1 MRAQRPSPRP
11 NQQLNPAA
19 SLKKPATKAPSS
31 AAMYKLVCLFALVAF
46 AAAAYTPEQKNEV
59 VNDIIHEVV
68 PVISIDTNCLKQNGI
83 SSVNCLISNLA
94 TCYFAHG
101 TNISQ
106 LAGCLANKCGGS
118 AIQILSCIKL

>member
-1 MRAQRPSPRP
+1 